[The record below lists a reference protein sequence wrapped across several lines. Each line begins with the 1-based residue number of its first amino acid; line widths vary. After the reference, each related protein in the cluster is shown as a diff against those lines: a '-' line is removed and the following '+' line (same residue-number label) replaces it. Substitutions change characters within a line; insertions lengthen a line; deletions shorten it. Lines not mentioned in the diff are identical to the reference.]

1 MQKNT
6 TAHKK
11 AAPAPKAR
19 IHKKPT
25 IQNQTQKTHR
35 SQASKLNGKLN
46 GFFNDSDTNV
56 ALGAVALAIGGGLA
70 AFFLLKPNEEVEEH
84 FTDQAYDT
92 VKNAYEYATD
102 YAGNIRDYAGNMK
115 DTAYDM
121 YEQPYSTSLLVTGI
135 ISGTLLGASAIYLL
149 SNSSNRSSENL
160 MEKLTDIMDT
170 VKEAAHNTSD
180 SIQSN
185 KWFSAAQEIIESL
198 VDKAGEYK
206 DDVTHHKSHFLN
218 DALEIGLNGFRVWQ
232 NLKKR

>member
-6 TAHKK
+6 TTHKK

-19 IHKKPT
+19 VHKKPT
-25 IQNQTQKTHR
+25 IQNQMHKTHR
-35 SQASKLNGKLN
+35 RTNGHKLN
-46 GFFNDSDTNV
+46 GFFDDTDTNI

-102 YAGNIRDYAGNMK
+102 YAGNIRDYAGNIK
-115 DTAYDM
+115 DTAYDII
-121 YEQPYSTSLLVTGI
+121 EQPYSTSLLVTGI

-160 MEKLTDIMDT
+160 VEKLSDIMDT

-185 KWFSAAQEIIESL
+185 KWFNAAQEIIESI
-198 VDKAGEYK
+198 VDKAGSYK
-206 DDVTHHKSHFLN
+206 EEVTHQKSHFLN
-218 DALEIGLNGFRVWQ
+218 DALEMGLNGFRVWQ
-232 NLKKR
+232 NLKKK

>member
-6 TAHKK
+6 TTHKK

-25 IQNQTQKTHR
+25 MQ
-35 SQASKLNGKLN
+35 SQAHKRRTNGHNLN
-46 GFFNDSDTNV
+46 GFFKDNDTNV

-70 AFFLLKPNEEVEEH
+70 AFFLLKPSEEEH
-84 FTDQAYDT
+84 YTDQAYDT

-102 YAGNIRDYAGNMK
+102 YAGNIKDYAENIK

-149 SNSSNRSSENL
+149 SNSSNKSTENL
-160 MEKLTDIMDT
+160 MEKLSDIMDT
-170 VKEAAHNTSD
+170 VSEAAHNTSD

-198 VDKAGEYK
+198 VEKAGEYK
-206 DDVTHHKSHFLN
+206 EEVTHHKGHFLN
-218 DALEIGLNGFRVWQ
+218 DALEMGLNGYRVWK